1 MRAATSTQLFRLLST
16 HLLFFF
22 YFWATLP
29 TVFSLYPS
37 FPSFPFPH
45 PFSLW
50 LSISNL
56 AIFVALLWALIN
68 NCVCHRLPSPQ
79 STRTASAAALV
90 LADVVAAH
98 QHLTMLQFYYH
109 QTAKS
114 AQTKYY
120 YVPLFLCP
128 LSLSLVL
135 YLLFLLHFGTT
146 VSFFIFAFN
155 CSSPSRG
162 PPPPPPPT
170 SNQMKWLMVAV
181 VCQFGGSTR
190 LIYGHVVAHKHSN
203 QLIAVIFQ
211 LASSFA

>member
-1 MRAATSTQLFRLLST
+1 MELTGPFPFPTFRTANCKLQLCELQRLHSYFGCFRHISCF
-16 HLLFFF
+16 LF
-22 YFWATLP
+22 FWATLP
-29 TVFSLYPS
+29 TVFSLS
-37 FPSFPFPH
+37 PFPH

-79 STRTASAAALV
+79 STRTASAAALL

-120 YVPLFLCP
+120 YVPSLSLFLCP
-128 LSLSLVL
+128 LSHPLVL

-162 PPPPPPPT
+162 SPPPPT
-170 SNQMKWLMVAV
+170 SNQMK
-181 VCQFGGSTR
+181 
-190 LIYGHVVAHKHSN
+190 
-203 QLIAVIFQ
+203 
-211 LASSFA
+211 

>member
-16 HLLFFF
+16 HLLFFV
-22 YFWATLP
+22 FWATLP
-29 TVFSLYPS
+29 TVFSLS
-37 FPSFPFPH
+37 PFPH

-79 STRTASAAALV
+79 STPTASAAALV

-135 YLLFLLHFGTT
+135 YLLFLLDFGTT

-162 PPPPPPPT
+162 LPPSPPPPT
-170 SNQMKWLMVAV
+170 SNQMK
-181 VCQFGGSTR
+181 
-190 LIYGHVVAHKHSN
+190 
-203 QLIAVIFQ
+203 
-211 LASSFA
+211 